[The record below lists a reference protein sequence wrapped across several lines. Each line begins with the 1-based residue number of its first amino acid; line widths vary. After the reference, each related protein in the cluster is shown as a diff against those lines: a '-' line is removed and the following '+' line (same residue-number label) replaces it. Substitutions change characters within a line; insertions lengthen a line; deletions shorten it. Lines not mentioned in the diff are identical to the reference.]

1 MARSAATKKAL
12 LKFPATTLRDSL
24 KGIELFDVKKDPG
37 QYTNL
42 AKNPEYTQVV
52 ERFKNQMTERLEEV
66 RNNDLGLTYRKGK
79 VVD

>member
-1 MARSAATKKAL
+1 
-12 LKFPATTLRDSL
+12 L

>member
-1 MARSAATKKAL
+1 
-12 LKFPATTLRDSL
+12 
-24 KGIELFDVKKDPG
+24 VKKDPG